1 MLGNDVNDSW
11 WVAIDGEVLDNLLSL
26 PDVGKIKDQHPA
38 AQVSVLHES
47 KADQE
52 EAEWIPFEK
61 NEPARFKVVSNRGYD
76 GVQVRVPRSEESDE
90 EKPGGPEEEAVAE
103 EAPKTEEVEAKEP
116 EEKPVQSEK
125 KPAKSKEKKK
135 KAEPVASEPEAPEAS
150 AKDEHKIEML
160 PDAVQKELESLK
172 AEVKSLKDEVAA
184 LRDLA
189 DTLKQPI
196 MEAHR
201 VLAEREQFL
210 EASEANLFDKA
221 QKQEVLQTE
230 LEQMREELDEQKAAL
245 KAREA
250 RLSAG

>member
-38 AQVSVLHES
+38 AQVSVLHEG

-52 EAEWIPFEK
+52 DAEWIPFEK
-61 NEPARFKVVSNRGYD
+61 NEPARFKVVSSRGYD
-76 GVQVRVPRSEESDE
+76 GMQVTVPQSKEAEE
-90 EKPGGPEEEAVAE
+90 EKPGGPEEEAAAE
-103 EAPKTEEVEAKEP
+103 DKAEASTEKEEVEAKEP
-116 EEKPVQSEK
+116 EEKAPKTKAK
-125 KPAKSKEKKK
+125 KDRKKK
-135 KAEPVASEPEAPEAS
+135 ETAEPKADASQKTEILPE
-150 AKDEHKIEML
+150 
-160 PDAVQKELESLK
+160 AVQKELESLK
-172 AEVKSLKDEVAA
+172 SEVKSLRDEVSA